1 MRRLNGSGR
10 RIGYSTAYLL
20 LWKSV
25 KKGRNSSAVTRPY
38 SRRVF
43 GGIHL
48 RLIVSRKV
56 SGGVPALKTGD
67 HRDAASSPTHVAART
82 RQWDERS
89 FRDLSRR
96 SRRVSSRVVCRAWY
110 RADHDARVLDVQREK
125 DEDRAAWIRGGAE
138 PARREAPF
146 TAFQSTDRERA
157 MATVSEFFQIP
168 KIQYATEQRFF
179 VG

>member
-1 MRRLNGSGR
+1 MATTNKTTTTTTKRCMESFVRRLNGSGR
-10 RIGYSTAYLL
+10 RRGYSTAYLL

-48 RLIVSRKV
+48 RLIVSREV

-82 RQWDERS
+82 RQWDKRS

-96 SRRVSSRVVCRAWY
+96 SRRVSSRMVCLAWY
-110 RADHDARVLDVQREK
+110 RADHDHDARVLDVLREK
-125 DEDRAAWIRGGAE
+125 DEDRAAWIRRGGA
-138 PARREAPF
+138 R
-146 TAFQSTDRERA
+146 STSGS
-157 MATVSEFFQIP
+157 VHGNPI
-168 KIQYATEQRFF
+168 
-179 VG
+179 G